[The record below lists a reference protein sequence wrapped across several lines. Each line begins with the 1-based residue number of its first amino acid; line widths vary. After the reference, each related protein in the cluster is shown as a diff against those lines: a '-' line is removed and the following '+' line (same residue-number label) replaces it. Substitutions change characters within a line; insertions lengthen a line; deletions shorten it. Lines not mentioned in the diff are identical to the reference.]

1 MDESKK
7 MILEKRIEK
16 TMKALEKNKMKP
28 FYAENRQQALELV
41 KELLQPGQTVA
52 CGGSVTLDE
61 CGILQLLRSGDYHF
75 LDRSAPG
82 LTPEQSKGMLKQAF
96 LADVYLLSAN
106 AITENGELYN
116 VDGNSKRVA
125 AAGFW
130 VPDSVIVVAGYNK
143 NCGQTFR
150 QQ

>member
-7 MILEKRIEK
+7 IILEKRIEK

-82 LTPEQSKGMLKQAF
+82 LIPEQSKGML
-96 LADVYLLSAN
+96 
-106 AITENGELYN
+106 
-116 VDGNSKRVA
+116 
-125 AAGFW
+125 
-130 VPDSVIVVAGYNK
+130 
-143 NCGQTFR
+143 
-150 QQ
+150 

>member
-75 LDRSAPG
+75 SGPLCARTDSRTVQGDAQTGISGGRLPVECQCHHRKRGAVQCGRKFQPG
-82 LTPEQSKGMLKQAF
+82 GS
-96 LADVYLLSAN
+96 
-106 AITENGELYN
+106 
-116 VDGNSKRVA
+116 
-125 AAGFW
+125 AGFW
-130 VPDSVIVVAGYNK
+130 TRQRDSGS
-143 NCGQTFR
+143 GLQ
-150 QQ
+150 

>member
-96 LADVYLLSAN
+96 LADVSQTECRKSSRVQETGNGRAECNRRYL
-106 AITENGELYN
+106 
-116 VDGNSKRVA
+116 
-125 AAGFW
+125 
-130 VPDSVIVVAGYNK
+130 PGY
-143 NCGQTFR
+143 G
-150 QQ
+150 

>member
-52 CGGSVTLDE
+52 CGGSDIGRVW
-61 CGILQLLRSGDYHF
+61 HF
-75 LDRSAPG
+75 
-82 LTPEQSKGMLKQAF
+82 
-96 LADVYLLSAN
+96 
-106 AITENGELYN
+106 
-116 VDGNSKRVA
+116 A
-125 AAGFW
+125 AAAQWGLSFSG
-130 VPDSVIVVAGYNK
+130 PLCARTDS
-143 NCGQTFR
+143 
-150 QQ
+150 